1 VFDPRQDHLQENA
14 MQNPSYEVIVLG
26 GGNAALCAA
35 LSAREHGA
43 SVLVLERAP
52 EEKRGGNSA
61 FTGGGFRMVHH
72 GAEDIRKI
80 VPDLTEDE
88 IARTD
93 FGKYSAEQYLDDLGR
108 ITQYYIDPDLA
119 ETIVRRS
126 TDTVHWMRERGVR
139 FIPNYGRQ
147 AYNVGGRFKFFG
159 GVVIYANGGGRGLVD
174 TEYKAAQKHG
184 IAVRYNVRATSLLR
198 GQSGVAGVRAIVN
211 GIEEDVRG
219 RAVVL
224 ACGGFEANREMRTR
238 YLGPGWDMAKVRGTR
253 YNTGDGIS
261 MALDI
266 GAQSYGQWSGCHSV
280 AWERYAA
287 DFGDVEHPHAGYRHS
302 YPFSIMVNADGRRFL
317 DEGADFR
324 NYTYAKYGR
333 VVLQQPG
340 SFAWQVFD
348 AQVKHLLRDEY
359 KLRGATKVQANTL
372 EELVEKMQ
380 DVHPANFF
388 ETVRDY
394 NAAIKR
400 DVPFDPNVKD
410 GRRTVGL
417 AIDKANWANPI
428 EVPPFEAYSVGCGI
442 TFTFGGLKIDTAT
455 RVLDMED
462 APLQGLFAAG
472 ELVGGLYYFNYP
484 GSTGL
489 MAGSVFGRIAGRE
502 AAEFARNAPP
512 A

>member
-1 VFDPRQDHLQENA
+1 MSQPAYD
-14 MQNPSYEVIVLG
+14 VIVLG

-52 EEKRGGNSA
+52 EAKRGGNSA
-61 FTGGGFRMVHH
+61 FTGGGFRIVHR
-72 GAEDIRKI
+72 GADDIRKI
-80 VPDLTEDE
+80 VPDLSDDE
-88 IARTD
+88 IARSD
-93 FGKYSAEQYLDDLGR
+93 FGEYTAEQYLDDLGR

-119 ETIVRRS
+119 EVIVHKS
-126 TDTVHWMRERGVR
+126 TDTVHWMRERGIR
-139 FIPNYGRQ
+139 FLPNYGRQ

-159 GVVIYANGGGRGLVD
+159 GVVIYANGGGRGLM
-174 TEYKAAQKHG
+174 ELHYKAAEKHG
-184 IAVRYNVRATSLLR
+184 IPVRYNTQAIALLQ
-198 GQSGVAGVRAIVN
+198 GAAGVEGVRALVN
-211 GIEEDVRG
+211 GASQEFT
-219 RAVVL
+219 AKSVVL

-238 YLGPGWDMAKVRGTR
+238 YLGPGWDMAKVRGSR

-280 AWERYAA
+280 AWERYAP
-287 DFGDVEHPHAGYRHS
+287 DFGDVESPHASYRHS
-302 YPFSIMVNADGRRFL
+302 YPFSIMVNADGKRFL

-333 VVLQQPG
+333 IVLQQPG

-359 KLRGATKVQANTL
+359 KLRGATKVQADTL
-372 EELVEKMQ
+372 EGLVEKMQ
-380 DVHPANFF
+380 DVQPMQFL
-388 ETVRDY
+388 ETVREY

-400 DVPFDPNVKD
+400 GAAFDPNIKD
-410 GRRTVGL
+410 GRATVGL
-417 AIDKANWANPI
+417 AIDKTNWANTI
-428 EVPPFEAYSVGCGI
+428 EKPPFEAYSVGCGI

-455 RVLDMED
+455 HVLDIED
-462 APLQGLFAAG
+462 APIPGLYAAG

-502 AAEFARNAPP
+502 AAAHTKAAATN
-512 A
+512 

>member
-1 VFDPRQDHLQENA
+1 VSQPAYD
-14 MQNPSYEVIVLG
+14 VIILG

-52 EEKRGGNSA
+52 EAKRGGNSA
-61 FTGGGFRMVHH
+61 FTGGGFRIVHH
-72 GAEDIRKI
+72 GADDIKKI
-80 VPDLTEDE
+80 VPDLSDDE
-88 IARTD
+88 IARSD
-93 FGKYSAEQYLDDLGR
+93 FGEYTAEQYLDDLGR
-108 ITQYYIDPDLA
+108 ITQYYFDPDIA
-119 ETIVRRS
+119 AVIVHKS
-126 TDTVHWMRERGVR
+126 TDTVHWMRERGIR
-139 FIPNYGRQ
+139 FLPNYGRQ

-159 GVVIYANGGGRGLVD
+159 GVVIYANGGGRGLM
-174 TEYKAAQKHG
+174 ELHYKAAEKHG
-184 IAVRYNVRATSLLR
+184 VPVRYNTQAIALLQGAT
-198 GQSGVAGVRAIVN
+198 GVEGVRALVN
-211 GIEEDVRG
+211 GTPQEFG
-219 RAVVL
+219 AKAVVL

-280 AWERYAA
+280 AWERYAP
-287 DFGDVEHPHAGYRHS
+287 DFGDVETPHASYRHS
-302 YPFSIMVNADGRRFL
+302 YPFSIMVNADGKRFL

-333 VVLQQPG
+333 IVLQQPG

-359 KLRGATKVQANTL
+359 KLRGATKVQADTL
-372 EELVEKMQ
+372 EGLVGKMQ
-380 DVHPANFF
+380 DVQPMQFL
-388 ETVRDY
+388 ETVREY
-394 NAAIKR
+394 NAAIKQ
-400 DVPFDPNVKD
+400 DAAFDPNIKD
-410 GRRTVGL
+410 GRATVGL
-417 AIDKANWANPI
+417 AIDKTNWANTI
-428 EVPPFEAYSVGCGI
+428 EKPPFEAYSVGCGI

-455 RVLDMED
+455 HVLDIED
-462 APLQGLFAAG
+462 APIPGLYAAG

-502 AAEFARNAPP
+502 AAAFAKA
-512 A
+512 ALAI

>member
-1 VFDPRQDHLQENA
+1 VSEPAYD
-14 MQNPSYEVIVLG
+14 VIVLG

-35 LSAREHGA
+35 LSAHEHGA
-43 SVLVLERAP
+43 RALVLERAP
-52 EEKRGGNSA
+52 EAKRGGNSA

-72 GAEDIRKI
+72 GADDIKKI
-80 VPDLTEDE
+80 VPDLSDDE
-88 IARTD
+88 IARSD
-93 FGKYSAEQYLDDLGR
+93 FGEYTAEQYLDDLGR

-119 ETIVRRS
+119 EVIVHKS
-126 TDTVHWMRERGVR
+126 TDTVHWMRERGIR
-139 FIPNYGRQ
+139 FLPNYGRQ

-159 GVVIYANGGGRGLVD
+159 GVVIFANGGGRGLM
-174 TEYKAAQKHG
+174 ELHYKAAEKHG
-184 IAVRYNVRATSLLR
+184 IPVRYNAQAISLLH
-198 GQSGVAGVRAIVN
+198 GAAGVEGVRALVN
-211 GIEEDVRG
+211 GTQQEIG
-219 RAVVL
+219 AKSVVL

-280 AWERYAA
+280 AWERYAS
-287 DFGDVEHPHAGYRHS
+287 DFGDVESPHAGYRHS
-302 YPFSIMVNADGRRFL
+302 YPFSIMVNAEGKRFL

-333 VVLQQPG
+333 IVLQQPG

-359 KLRGATKVQANTL
+359 KLRGATKVQADTL
-372 EELVEKMQ
+372 EGLAEKMQ
-380 DVHPANFF
+380 DVQPMQFL
-388 ETVRDY
+388 ETVREY
-394 NAAIKR
+394 NAAIKL
-400 DVPFDPNVKD
+400 DAAFDPNIKD
-410 GRRTVGL
+410 GRATVGL
-417 AIDKANWANPI
+417 AIDKTNWANTI
-428 EVPPFEAYSVGCGI
+428 EKPPFEAYSVGCGI

-455 RVLDMED
+455 HVLDIED
-462 APLQGLFAAG
+462 APIPGLYAAG

-502 AAEFARNAPP
+502 AAAFAKATSVP
-512 A
+512 